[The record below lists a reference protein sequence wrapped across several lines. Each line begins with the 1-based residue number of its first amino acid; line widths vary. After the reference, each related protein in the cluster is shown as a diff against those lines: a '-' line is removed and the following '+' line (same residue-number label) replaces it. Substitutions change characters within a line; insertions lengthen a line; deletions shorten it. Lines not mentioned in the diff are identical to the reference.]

1 MAHPSYDATQ
11 LKDLLL
17 QMLETELAGEQVYK
31 KAITVARNPD
41 LKKEWQEYLAQTQN
55 HYNVLRTLCED
66 LGIDAGGRSAGRDVA
81 KHIGNALVQTI
92 ELAVGSGTAQAA
104 ELIACEC
111 VVHAET
117 KDHANWELL
126 GQVAAVA
133 SGEQAKLL
141 KDAYARVEQDED
153 HHLYHSQ
160 GWCRELSLQG
170 LGMPAVLPP
179 PEEVRNVATATEA
192 ARAGQQRR
200 SML

>member
-17 QMLETELAGEQVYK
+17 QMLETELAGEQIYR
-31 KAITVARNPD
+31 KALAVVRNPD

-81 KHIGNALVQTI
+81 RHIGSALVQTI
-92 ELAVGSGTAQAA
+92 ELAAGSATAQAA
-104 ELIACEC
+104 ELTACEC

-117 KDHANWELL
+117 REHANWELL
-126 GQVAAVA
+126 GQVAAAA
-133 SGEQAKLL
+133 SGEQAQLL
-141 KDAYARVEQDED
+141 KDAHARVEQDEE
-153 HHLYHSQ
+153 HHLSHSKS
-160 GWCRELSLQG
+160 WCRELGLQG

-179 PEEVRNVATATEA
+179 REEVRHAAA
-192 ARAGQQRR
+192 ARQQRR